1 MRKQFIKVNNF
12 ETTFFDRIF
21 LTFTDTIKYSKEK
34 PETLKTAVRV
44 IESYDKALEAKGKE
58 RVLRERARTVIEE
71 SIESR
76 FKEELGDEEDLIG
89 IIQKAKFATR
99 DLVQVNDYVNPCFP
113 K

>member
-1 MRKQFIKVNNF
+1 M
-12 ETTFFDRIF
+12 
-21 LTFTDTIKYSKEK
+21 
-34 PETLKTAVRV
+34 KTAVRV

-99 DLVQVNDYVNPCFP
+99 DLV
-113 K
+113 